1 MRSKHSLFVALLV
14 MSLALMLPLV
24 AGAQT
29 QNAPEGVTWGD
40 YQVQQSIEFGY
51 RFSNDWQKGNFRTF
65 DNYINLH
72 EGPRLLEN
80 TLSMRSISHD
90 APLFDNLYINTF
102 GFGGDP
108 NNVAR
113 VKISKNKWY
122 NFSSAFRRDQNFFDY
137 PQFGNPLNPAST
149 LANTTTM
156 FTVPKSSL
164 NATQTFYAIPQ
175 FQDSAHPFEVRRRMS
190 DFDLTLLPQ
199 SKVSVRLG
207 YSRNRNTGPS
217 YSSFHEGTDFL
228 LGGGY
233 DNTNITDN
241 TYRVGAD
248 FKLLPKTTFSFDQF
262 LDYFK
267 NDTGYNLTNSL
278 GGSSLLLNVYDPSNP
293 SSPVPM
299 NFGLPYYGALNNPC
313 SNFILT
319 SGGLANANC
328 SGLYPTNPVTGLP
341 GYYRYQRGRTTTK
354 SSQLSFVSRAIKN
367 VDLTGRYM
375 YSTSDMTSPFTE
387 DFYGGVT
394 RTQERR
400 WGQAGTSSANAIN
413 NSADISATIHLTN
426 KLRVVESFRFV
437 AWRNPVFLS
446 STEWS
451 MQPNLIVNSSALP
464 GTAGYTPFLLLP
476 IQGSTC
482 VPGMSNPANCLTPA
496 AALTAPQSAFGAHN
510 ASTGADY
517 GQTVSAAFLGQNAKW
532 NTVAFEYDFLKSFGA
547 RIGYRYGTRRDAEKS
562 GYAVGTEYFYPNP
575 AGVGPTGA
583 VGTAAARRADCATTS
598 GNDMSIAANGV
609 CTVTLADELSGPD
622 VFDVTEHTGLFGLW
636 YRPSHNLR
644 VNGEVEFSN
653 FDHAIT
659 RVSTTHQQHYRFRTT
674 WQPSSRATVSVTYN
688 GIENSNPGSWVPAL
702 PATGTVGTSPT
713 VVSYVQGYQPNT
725 LDINYKGHSR
735 SLGVSTSFTPTSKL
749 SFDIAYNYNQFAQS
763 NLVCPVYAANTAAST
778 GLAGG
783 VWPNQPVCPLFADQV
798 ADPASSIQVIGA
810 ANTPNAGKIL
820 SGENLANGTFES
832 KNHFVSFF
840 VTYRPTKRV
849 TTLIGYNW
857 SNNNGNM
864 LVMSPWIGVGTPLL
878 NPSNLTSYYGQPNT
892 YGAPGSLQNNYHM
905 PMVSISYEFIKNW
918 SAKAQWNYWAYGENT
933 VSTGTGLSNNFH
945 ANAGLVS
952 LRYAF

>member
-40 YQVQQSIEFGY
+40 FQVQQSIEFGY

-149 LANTTTM
+149 LANTTTL
-156 FTVPKSSL
+156 FTIPKSTLSPGG
-164 NATQTFYAIPQ
+164 QFYAIPQ

-199 SKVSVRLG
+199 SKVSLRLG

-241 TYRVGAD
+241 LYRFGAD
-248 FKLLPKTTFSFDQF
+248 FKLLPKTTISYDQF
-262 LDYFK
+262 FDYFK
-267 NDTGYNLTNSL
+267 NDTNYDLTNSL
-278 GGSSLLLNVYDPSNP
+278 GSSLLFNTFAPPGYTAQQI
-293 SSPVPM
+293 

-313 SNFILT
+313 ANFIVNT
-319 SGGLANANC
+319 SGLANPQC
-328 SGLYPTNPVTGLP
+328 SGLYPVNPISGLP
-341 GYYRYQRGRTTTK
+341 GYYKYQRTRTDMKTE
-354 SSQLSFVSRAIKN
+354 QISFVSRAIKN

-375 YSTSDMTSPFTE
+375 YSSADMESPFSE
-387 DFYGGVT
+387 DFYGAVT

-400 WGQAGTSSANAIN
+400 WGQAGTSTANAIN

-437 AWRNPVFLS
+437 AWRNPVFLT

-451 MQPNLIVNSSALP
+451 YVPAKLNGKNS
-464 GTAGYTPFLLLP
+464 TT
-476 IQGSTC
+476 TNC
-482 VPGMSNPANCLTPA
+482 VPGDVAAAGFTCAFLLEPVVGTGVTPA
-496 AALTAPQSAFGAHN
+496 QALTAAQSTFGAHN
-510 ASTGADY
+510 SSTGADQ
-517 GQTVSAAFLGQNAKW
+517 GLVTSGAFLGQNAKW
-532 NTVAFEYDFLKSFGA
+532 NTIAVEYDFLKSFGA
-547 RIGYRYGTRRDAEKS
+547 RLGYRYGTRRDAEKS
-562 GYAVGTEYFYPNP
+562 GYEVGTEYYYPNP
-575 AGVGPTGA
+575 LLVGT
-583 VGTAAARRADCATTS
+583 GTAAARRGNCSTTVPADVTQ
-598 GNDMSIAANGV
+598 SIAANGV
-609 CTVTLADELSGPD
+609 CTANIDAELSEPD
-622 VFDVTEHTGLFGLW
+622 VFDVTEHTGLVGLW
-636 YRPSHNLR
+636 YRPSHSLR
-644 VNGEVEFSN
+644 MNGEVEFSN
-653 FDHAIT
+653 FDHAVT
-659 RVSTTHQQHYRFRTT
+659 RVSPTHQQHYRFRTT

-688 GIENSNPGSWVPAL
+688 GIENTNPGSWVPAL

-713 VVSYVQGYQPNT
+713 VLSYVQGYQPNT

-783 VWPNQPVCPLFADQV
+783 VWPNQAVCPLFADQV
-798 ADPASSIQVIGA
+798 ADPASSIQAIGA
-810 ANTPNAGKIL
+810 TGTPNANKIL

-840 VTYRPTKRV
+840 MTYRPSKRV
-849 TTLIGYNW
+849 TTLFGYSL
-857 SNNNGNM
+857 SNNSGNM
-864 LVMSPWIGVGTPLL
+864 LVMSPWIGVGTPSL
-878 NPSNLTSYYGQPNT
+878 NPSNLTSYLGQPNT
-892 YGAPGSLQNNYHM
+892 FGAPGTLANNYHM
-905 PMVSISYEFIKNW
+905 PMVSISYEFIRNW

-933 VSTGTGLSNNFH
+933 VSTGTGVSNNFH